1 MKILNYIFLCGESL
15 FWFPPYIS
23 LQPEQQQVL
32 KLNENIPYMCAKLL
46 NKYVIIFVPEVERNE
61 K

>member
-1 MKILNYIFLCGESL
+1 M
-15 FWFPPYIS
+15 S

-32 KLNENIPYMCAKLL
+32 KLNENIPYMCVKLL